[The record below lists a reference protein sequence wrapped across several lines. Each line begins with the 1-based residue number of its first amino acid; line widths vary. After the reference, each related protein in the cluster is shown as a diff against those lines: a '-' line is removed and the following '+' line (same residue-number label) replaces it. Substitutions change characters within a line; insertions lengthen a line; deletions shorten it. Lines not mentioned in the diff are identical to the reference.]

1 MNKGGFEMSLEL
13 ARALLTIVKYC
24 ASCDDCASCPLR
36 DFCGKIPLE
45 W

>member
-1 MNKGGFEMSLEL
+1 MDLML
-13 ARALLTIVKYC
+13 ARALLVIAKYC
-24 ASCDDCASCPLR
+24 ASCDDCFKCALC